1 MLTLEPAGGHV
12 VLDLTGPSGTTEF
25 LSALFEA

>member
-1 MLTLEPAGGHV
+1 MLTVEPAGGPV